1 MNSKTRISLTRWVDI
16 HKDFEDD
23 EPSITGATD
32 TLWLLLDFFSSQG
45 TIPALCVHACEVE
58 LDGVC
63 EHGNPSPL
71 IKLGLI

>member
-1 MNSKTRISLTRWVDI
+1 MAGKISIHRWMEECWEDIDACAEADDDGEDKLLTALNYYNDR
-16 HKDFEDD
+16 
-23 EPSITGATD
+23 
-32 TLWLLLDFFSSQG
+32 G
-45 TIPALCVHACEVE
+45 TIPALCRYGCIVE

>member
-1 MNSKTRISLTRWVDI
+1 MKTRISLARWVEI
-16 HKDFEDD
+16 HKDGED
-23 EPSITGATD
+23 EVSLTGATD
-32 TLWLLLDFFSSQG
+32 MLWLLLDFFSNQG
-45 TIPALCVHACEVE
+45 SIPALCIHGCEVE

>member
-1 MNSKTRISLTRWVDI
+1 MPGKISI
-16 HKDFEDD
+16 HKWLEEYWEDID
-23 EPSITGATD
+23 AYAEADDDGED
-32 TLWLLLDFFSSQG
+32 KLLTALNYYSDRG
-45 TIPALCVHACEVE
+45 TIPALCRYGCIVE

>member
-1 MNSKTRISLTRWVDI
+1 MPGKISI
-16 HKDFEDD
+16 HKWVEEYWEDIAEAD
-23 EPSITGATD
+23 DGED
-32 TLWLLLDFFSSQG
+32 KLLTALNYYSDQG
-45 TIPALCVHACEVE
+45 TIPALCRYGCEVE

>member
-1 MNSKTRISLTRWVDI
+1 MKTRISLAKWVET
-16 HKDFEDD
+16 HKDWEDD
-23 EPSITGATD
+23 ELSISGVTD
-32 TLWLLLDFFSSQG
+32 TLWLLLDFFSNQG
-45 TIPALCVHACEVE
+45 TIPALCIHTCEVE